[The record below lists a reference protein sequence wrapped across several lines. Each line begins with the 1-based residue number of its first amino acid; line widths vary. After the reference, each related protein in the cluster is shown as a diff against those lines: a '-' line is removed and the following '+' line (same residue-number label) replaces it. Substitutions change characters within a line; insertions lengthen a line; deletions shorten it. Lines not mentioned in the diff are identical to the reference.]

1 MKISVCVP
9 FYPWYYDFDRTEE
22 LFRVMIPSMRAAGP
36 ENFELSICD
45 AGIVDKYG
53 NRAETRSVGA
63 LAARLRKEWPGEL
76 VYTCTDRAFTP
87 PHHEYPSRVW
97 ISAAVNMSVYQS
109 NHPFLFLNNI
119 DIEIPKNFVQGYFA
133 NVKDGSPWFPKC
145 YNIRGDMPRVHEDGG
160 WRHGTG
166 LVGITRSDYL
176 RVGGNDETYI
186 KNRHDSDLFN
196 RCSAMFAEPGALE
209 RNRPLLNGLFHID
222 HPGTSER
229 TSAFNERGWK

>member
-9 FYPWYYDFDRTEE
+9 FYPWYYDFDRTHE
-22 LFRVMIPSMRAAGP
+22 LFDVMIPSMVRAGVD
-36 ENFELSICD
+36 NFELSICD

-53 NRAETRSVGA
+53 DRARTRSVGEFA
-63 LAARLRKEWPGEL
+63 EQLHKAWPGEL
-76 VYTCTDRAFTP
+76 VYTCTDRAMTP
-87 PHHEYPSRVW
+87 PHHQYPARVW

-109 NHPFLFLNNI
+109 NHPFLWLNNI
-119 DIEIPKNFVQGYFA
+119 DIEMPADFVARYFE
-133 NVKDGSPWFPKC
+133 NVSSGHPWFPKC
-145 YNIRGDMPRVHEDGG
+145 YNIRGDMPRIDDNGG

-166 LVGITRSDYL
+166 LVGITREDYI
-176 RVGGNDETYI
+176 RVGGNDESYI

-196 RCSAMFAEPGALE
+196 RCSAMFSTPGELE
-209 RNRPLLNGLFHID
+209 RNRPLLKGLFHID